1 MSKLEEVSYEMLH
14 TWVVESC
21 LLTDVSELLL
31 WCGLSCFIEF
41 ASSDFGCAWLQDF
54 DQHTQF
60 VTEQM
65 QMSESLD

>member
-1 MSKLEEVSYEMLH
+1 
-14 TWVVESC
+14 
-21 LLTDVSELLL
+21 
-31 WCGLSCFIEF
+31 LSCFIEF
-41 ASSDFGCAWLQDF
+41 ASSDFGCARLQDF